1 MIALRGTIRHASRS
15 KRSSSPTTSST
26 SASNSNSKDENE
38 ESKATISASASASAS
53 YDPLTAKEGEW
64 IWTGYWAFGSL
75 PDPAI
80 LDAYTKSTMRSGAG
94 SGAGIRPDGS
104 SKSMAGRK
112 RKPPAGVRPFVYK
125 FQKIVD
131 AKDVIVPSTLL
142 VSDDD
147 DDDDEE
153 NVGDGKETK
162 KEAT

>member
-15 KRSSSPTTSST
+15 KRSTSHTPPPAGTST
-26 SASNSNSKDENE
+26 SKDGNTEPSSKSNV
-38 ESKATISASASASAS
+38 AASASASAS

-80 LDAYTKSTMRSGAG
+80 LDAYTKSTMRSG
-94 SGAGIRPDGS
+94 SGGLRADGS
-104 SKSMAGRK
+104 SKSTAGRK

-131 AKDVIVPSTLL
+131 AKDVIV
-142 VSDDD
+142 VW
-147 DDDDEE
+147 
-153 NVGDGKETK
+153 
-162 KEAT
+162 